1 MHEPLDFGAFFPK
14 VSWLK
19 KWPVG
24 YIQQISVEDGEGDA
38 RCKQNLNIKRRL
50 KGANTSSEKKNQFT

>member
-19 KWPVG
+19 KCPVG

-38 RCKQNLNIKRRL
+38 RCN
-50 KGANTSSEKKNQFT
+50 